1 MFKSLKWE
9 DWMGVAL
16 GVILL
21 VSPWALG
28 YSAET
33 AATMNALVMGV
44 ILVLEEM
51 LELGLHETAEEWID
65 LAAGAWLIASPFVLG
80 FASVPSAAASAIVV
94 GALTVLFALMA
105 MSSLDEKMGLWW
117 KEHVVH

>member
-28 YSAET
+28 YSVET

-65 LAAGAWLIASPFVLG
+65 LAAGTWLIASPFVLG
-80 FASVPSAAASAIVV
+80 FASVMPAAASAIVV
-94 GALTVLFALMA
+94 GALTVLFALAA
-105 MSSLDEKMGLWW
+105 MSTLDEKMGLWW
-117 KEHVVH
+117 KEHVV

>member
-16 GVILL
+16 GAILL
-21 VSPWALG
+21 ASPWVLG
-28 YSAET
+28 YSADT

-51 LELGLHETAEEWID
+51 LELGMHETAEEWID
-65 LAAGAWLIASPFVLG
+65 LVAGAWLVASPFVLG
-80 FASVPSAAASAIVV
+80 FAAVTPAAACAIVV
-94 GALTVLFALMA
+94 GLLTVAFAVAA
-105 MSSLDEKMGLWW
+105 MSSLDEKVGHWW
-117 KEHVVH
+117 KEHHAR